1 MIKDKEHKFYMNQA
15 IAASEMSYAERK
27 KVGACV
33 VTKHKGIFIGYNG
46 TGPGENNC
54 CEDESFELRAIKE
67 SDLVVGFTSFPRER
81 VLTTKKNVRHA
92 ELNCFAKMLKEGVS
106 AEGSTLYVTLS
117 PCTFCASMIASA
129 GVSKVVYLEEYRDTE
144 GLKILMDSSVLVEKY
159 NQ

>member
-1 MIKDKEHKFYMNQA
+1 MIKEKEHKFYMNQA

-46 TGPGENNC
+46 TGPGEDNC
-54 CEDESFELRAIKE
+54 CEKTVYQSKPTGTGWGLNLEPVKI
-67 SDLVVGFTSFPRER
+67 
-81 VLTTKKNVRHA
+81 TKSNVRHA

-117 PCTFCASMIASA
+117 PCTFCACMIASA
-129 GVSKVVYLEEYRDTE
+129 GVSKVVYLEEYRDLE

>member
-1 MIKDKEHKFYMNQA
+1 MIKEKEHKFYMNQA
-15 IAASEMSYAERK
+15 ISASQMSYAERK

-46 TGPGENNC
+46 TGPGEDNC
-54 CEDESFELRAIKE
+54 CEKIVYQYKPTGPGWGLNLEPVK
-67 SDLVVGFTSFPRER
+67 V
-81 VLTTKKNVRHA
+81 TKSNVRHA

-117 PCTFCASMIASA
+117 PCTFCACMIASA
-129 GVSKVVYLEEYRDTE
+129 GVSKVVYLEEYRDVE

-159 NQ
+159 NED

>member
-1 MIKDKEHKFYMNQA
+1 MIKEKEHKFYMQQA
-15 IAASEMSYAERK
+15 LAASQMSYAERK

-46 TGPGENNC
+46 TGPGEDNC
-54 CEDESFELRAIKE
+54 CENLSWHETGKIDCYGMPKLKFE
-67 SDLVVGFTSFPRER
+67 
-81 VLTTKKNVRHA
+81 LTTKSNVRHA

-117 PCTFCASMIASA
+117 PCTFCACMIASA

-144 GLKILMDSSVLVEKY
+144 GLKILMDSSVQIEKY
-159 NQ
+159 NED

>member
-15 IAASEMSYAERK
+15 ISASQMSYAERK

-46 TGPGENNC
+46 TGPGEDNC
-54 CEDESFELRAIKE
+54 CEKTVYQYKRA
-67 SDLVVGFTSFPRER
+67 DLDAVKI
-81 VLTTKKNVRHA
+81 TKSNVRHA

-117 PCTFCASMIASA
+117 PCTFCACMIASA
-129 GVSKVVYLEEYRDTE
+129 GVSKVVYLEEYRDVE

-159 NQ
+159 NE

>member
-15 IAASEMSYAERK
+15 IAASEMSYAKRK

-46 TGPGENNC
+46 TGPGEDNC
-54 CEDESFELRAIKE
+54 CEDEKFVSLGTLNWKTK
-67 SDLVVGFTSFPRER
+67 SER
-81 VLTTKKNVRHA
+81 ILTTKKNVRHA

-117 PCTFCASMIASA
+117 PCTFCACMIASA
-129 GVSKVVYLEEYRDTE
+129 GVSKVVYLEEYRDVE

>member
-1 MIKDKEHKFYMNQA
+1 MIREKEHKFYMNQA

-46 TGPGENNC
+46 TGPGEDNC
-54 CEDESFELRAIKE
+54 CEHICWKGRGGDIGEIEVE
-67 SDLVVGFTSFPRER
+67 
-81 VLTTKKNVRHA
+81 LTTKSNVRHA

-117 PCTFCASMIASA
+117 PCTFCACMIASA
-129 GVSKVVYLEEYRDTE
+129 GVSKVVYLEEYRDVE

-159 NQ
+159 NED

>member
-1 MIKDKEHKFYMNQA
+1 MIKEKEHKFYMQQA
-15 IAASEMSYAERK
+15 IAASQMSYAERK

-46 TGPGENNC
+46 TGPGEDNC
-54 CEDESFELRAIKE
+54 CEKTVYKNTPGENGWEVKSEAVK
-67 SDLVVGFTSFPRER
+67 V
-81 VLTTKKNVRHA
+81 TKSNVRHA

-117 PCTFCASMIASA
+117 PCTFCACMIASA

-144 GLKILMDSSVLVEKY
+144 GLKILTDSSVKIEKY
-159 NQ
+159 NEN